1 MRPIIRLRKP
11 MLYPWRYEGIL
22 ELSRHS
28 LWSFCLQST
37 TPAQDVETYYSLRA
51 TTPHYS
57 ST

>member
-1 MRPIIRLRKP
+1 MIRFRKP